1 MDALK
6 GWNIQIDHV
15 AIEMKYADLQ
25 DRKRNAQDEY
35 YERIGSCKSAYE
47 IHSLIEEISHK
58 YNVCKDVFVSKY
70 WEFK

>member
-25 DRKRNAQDEY
+25 SRKNGAQNEY
-35 YERIGSCKSAYE
+35 YERIGSCRNSYE
-47 IHSLIEEISHK
+47 VHSLIEEISNK

-70 WEFK
+70 WKL